1 MEVKVEQNLIN
12 FKLDSKTRNALV
24 GMILVG
30 LASLGIAAFG
40 LGHENLRHEGG
51 HSNPAWSAYLVGTFF
66 ILGITLAG
74 VFFTSLAHI
83 TGAHWPVTLRRISE
97 AYGTFIPVIGGLL
110 LLLIVGGHDLYEWTH
125 EDVVAEDHLLQHKK
139 PLLNIGFFSVI
150 IVVLSVVWSAFG
162 YLFYKRSVAQDS
174 DKDVKHTQFNAK
186 LAGGYIIFFA
196 LSFSLASIEL
206 VMSLTP
212 HWFSTMFGVYCFA
225 GAYQAGL
232 SSFILVAYYLKKRGF
247 LGNLVNENHIHD
259 LGKFLLGFTVFW
271 AYVGFSQFMLIWY
284 ANIPEETFFYEQ
296 RLTGG
301 WEYLTLALPAIK
313 FAVPFLLLLNRPNK
327 RDIDFLM
334 KVAIWVIFTQVTEIF
349 WLVYPS
355 NFVDFSLGGYLVSLG
370 STVGVIG
377 LFALVVFKRLE
388 KAPLIPVG
396 DPRLEDCLHHH
407 Q

>member
-110 LLLIVGGHDLYEWTH
+110 LLLIVGAHDLYEWTH

>member
-40 LGHENLRHEGG
+40 LGHETLRYDGG
-51 HSNPAWSAYLVGTFF
+51 HSNPAWSAYLVGTYF
-66 ILGITLAG
+66 ILGISLAG
-74 VFFTSLAHI
+74 IFFTSLGHI
-83 TGAHWPVTLRRISE
+83 TGAHWPVTLRRITE
-97 AYGTFIPVIGGLL
+97 GYGTFLPVAGALL
-110 LLLIVGGHDLYEWTH
+110 LLLILGSHDLYEWTH
-125 EDVVAEDHLLQHKK
+125 PEVVEADKLLKHKK
-139 PLLNIGFFSVI
+139 PLLNLGFFSGMI
-150 IVVLSVVWSAFG
+150 IVLGIAWSGFG
-162 YLFYKRSVAQDS
+162 HFFYKRSVAQDT

-196 LSFSLASIEL
+196 LSFSLVSIEL

-232 SSFILVAYYLKKRGF
+232 SSFIVAAYFLKKKGY

-284 ANIPEETFFYEQ
+284 ANIPEETFFFEQ

-301 WEYLTLALPAIK
+301 WQYLTLALPAIK
-313 FAVPFLLLLNRPNK
+313 FVIPFFLLLNRPNK
-327 RDIDFLM
+327 RNIDFLV
-334 KVAIWVIFTQVTEIF
+334 KVALWVLFTQVTEIF
-349 WLVYPS
+349 WLVYPA
-355 NFVDFSLGGYLVSLG
+355 NFVDFSFGGYLTSLG
-370 STVGVIG
+370 AAIG
-377 LFALVVFKRLE
+377 TTGIFGFFLLKKLE
-388 KAPLIPVG
+388 KAPLIPIG

>member
-1 MEVKVEQNLIN
+1 MEGTVEQNLIN

-110 LLLIVGGHDLYEWTH
+110 LLLIVGAHDLYEWTH

>member
-66 ILGITLAG
+66 ILGISLAG
-74 VFFTSLAHI
+74 IFFTSLGHI

-97 AYGTFIPVIGGLL
+97 AYGTFVPVAGILL
-110 LLLIVGGHDLYEWTH
+110 LALILGAHDLYEWSH
-125 EDVVAEDHLLQHKK
+125 AEAVAEDHLLQHKK

-150 IVVLSVVWSAFG
+150 IVVLSVVWSGFG
-162 YLFYKRSVAQDS
+162 FIFYKRSVAQDS
-174 DKDVKHTQFNAK
+174 DKDVKHTQFSAK
-186 LAGGYIIFFA
+186 LAGGYIVVFA
-196 LSFSLASIEL
+196 LSFSLISIEL
-206 VMSLTP
+206 IMSLTP

-232 SSFILVAYYLKKRGF
+232 SSLVVMSYYLKKKGY

-259 LGKFLLGFTVFW
+259 LGKFMLGFTVFW

-301 WEYLTLALPAIK
+301 WEYLTLLLPLIK
-313 FAVPFLLLLNRPNK
+313 FVVPFLVLLNRPNK
-327 RDIDFLM
+327 RNIDFLV
-334 KVAIWVIFTQVTEIF
+334 KVAFWIIFTQVTEIF

-355 NFVDFSLGGYLVSLG
+355 NFVDFSFGGYLVSLG
-370 STVGVIG
+370 ATVGVIG
-377 LFALVVFKRLE
+377 LFGFVVLKRLE

>member
-110 LLLIVGGHDLYEWTH
+110 LLLIVGAHDLYEWTH
-125 EDVVAEDHLLQHKK
+125 EDVVAEDHLLLHKK

-232 SSFILVAYYLKKRGF
+232 SSLILVAYYLKKRGF

>member
-30 LASLGIAAFG
+30 LVSLGLATFG
-40 LGHENLRHEGG
+40 LGHPELRHEGG
-51 HSNPAWSAYLVGTFF
+51 HSNPAWSAYLVGVFF

-74 VFFTSLAHI
+74 IFFTSLAHI

-97 AYGTFIPVIGGLL
+97 TYGLFVPVAAVLL
-110 LLLIVGGHDLYEWTH
+110 LVLILGAHDLYEWTH
-125 EDVVAEDHLLQHKK
+125 AEVVEADKLLKHKK
-139 PLLNIGFFSVI
+139 PLLNIGFFSAMV
-150 IVVLSVVWSAFG
+150 VVLGAAWSTFG
-162 YLFYKRSVAQDS
+162 YLFYKKSVTQDS

-196 LSFSLASIEL
+196 LSFSLVSIML

-232 SSFILVAYYLKKRGF
+232 SSFIIMAYYLKKKGF

-284 ANIPEETFFYEQ
+284 ASIPEETFFYEQ

-327 RDIDFLM
+327 RDIDFLV
-334 KVAIWVIFTQVTEIF
+334 KVALWVIFTQATEIF
-349 WLVYPS
+349 WLVYPA
-355 NFVDFSLGGYLVSLG
+355 NFVNFSFGGYLVSLG
-370 STVGVIG
+370 AVVGVIG
-377 LFALVVFKRLE
+377 VFGLVVLKRLE

-396 DPRLEDCLHHH
+396 DPRLEDSLHHH